1 MNLTLENGEKIERYT
16 CQCGYIVKVTLI
28 KVKLNK
34 SDSHEREVN
43 TCEKARLRKVI
54 EIEV

>member
-1 MNLTLENGEKIERYT
+1 MGKKLKDTHASVGFF
-16 CQCGYIVKVTLI
+16 VKVTLI
-28 KVKLNK
+28 KLKLNK
-34 SDSHEREVN
+34 SYSHESEVN